1 MLSLVDKIPRT
12 IGFSDILKIDIVIR
26 GDKMSFGENLLV
38 LRKGKNMSQ
47 DELGGQLNV
56 SRQTI
61 SKWEL
66 NETTPEMEKLIL
78 LSEFFHVSIDEL
90 IKGQKPEPKVEND
103 SIGSKVTKTKKTTR
117 DIIFLALKIVGIAV
131 GTFLLVDIIVMVIY
145 FATNGFP
152 PL

>member
-1 MLSLVDKIPRT
+1 
-12 IGFSDILKIDIVIR
+12 
-26 GDKMSFGENLLV
+26 MSFGENLLE
-38 LRKGKNMSQ
+38 LRKAKNISQ

-78 LSEFFHVSIDEL
+78 MSEYFNVSMDEL
-90 IKGQKPEPKVEND
+90 VKGQKPQPKVDND
-103 SIGSKVTKTKKTTR
+103 TIEIKDIETKKTTK
-117 DIIFLALKIVGIAV
+117 DIIFLALKIAGIMIGAIV
-131 GTFLLVDIIVMVIY
+131 LVDVLVMIIY
-145 FATNGFP
+145 FFKNGFP

>member
-1 MLSLVDKIPRT
+1 
-12 IGFSDILKIDIVIR
+12 
-26 GDKMSFGENLLV
+26 MSFGENLLG
-38 LRKGKNMSQ
+38 LRKAKKLSQ

-78 LSEFFHVSIDEL
+78 MSEYFNVSMDEL
-90 IKGQKPEPKVEND
+90 IKGQNHQPKVGND
-103 SIGSKVTKTKKTTR
+103 TIEIEYTKTKKNTK
-117 DIIFLALKIVGIAV
+117 DIIFLSLKILVILI
-131 GTFLLVDIIVMVIY
+131 GTIVLVDILVMIIY
-145 FATNGFP
+145 FFKIGFP

>member
-1 MLSLVDKIPRT
+1 
-12 IGFSDILKIDIVIR
+12 
-26 GDKMSFGENLLV
+26 MSFGENLLG
-38 LRKGKNMSQ
+38 LRKGKKISQ
-47 DELGGQLNV
+47 DELGGHLNV

-66 NETTPEMEKLIL
+66 NETTPDLEKLIL
-78 LSEFFHVSIDEL
+78 LSEFFNVTIDEL

-103 SIGSKVTKTKKTTR
+103 ALEIKFTKTKKTTR
-117 DIIFLALKIVGIAV
+117 DIVFLALKIVGIAV
-131 GTFLLVDIIVMVIY
+131 GILLLVEIIVMIIY